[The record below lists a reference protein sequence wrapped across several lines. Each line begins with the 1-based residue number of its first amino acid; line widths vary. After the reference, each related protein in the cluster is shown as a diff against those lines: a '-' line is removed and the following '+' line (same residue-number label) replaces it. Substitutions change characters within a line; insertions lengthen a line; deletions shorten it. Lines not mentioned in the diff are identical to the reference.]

1 MISLYNIE
9 QNLIDL
15 FQTIE
20 DNDGEITEEQLKE
33 LEINENNLKEKLDSY
48 RKIINEWDSDIEKC
62 KKEAKRLTGIAKVR
76 ENRIT
81 RLKTA
86 MTNAVSMFGN
96 SGKTNK
102 FIELDDCRLSTRNNE
117 SVELDDKRIYNLKS
131 YFIETIIELV
141 DNNIL
146 ATGNNLDLEGIL
158 ANINNLHKGY
168 TEIEEEYVPYTMD
181 DLFNIRFE
189 IKTKATIAELL
200 QNKGLL
206 TESIAVDYSDFEI
219 NDSNSKTDLK
229 NAIKLGS
236 DITCAKPINNIS
248 LLIK

>member
-1 MISLYNIE
+1 MSTLYDIE

-15 FQTIE
+15 FQTVE

-48 RKIINEWDSDIEKC
+48 RKVINEWDSDIEKC
-62 KKEAKRLTGIAKVR
+62 KKEAKRLTGIAKTR

-86 MTNAVSMFGN
+86 MTTAVSIFGK

-102 FIELDDCRLSTRNNE
+102 FIELDDCRLSTRNNK

-131 YFIETIIELV
+131 YFIETINELV
-141 DNNIL
+141 NNNIL
-146 ATGNNLDLEGIL
+146 ATGNALDLEGIL
-158 ANINNLHKGY
+158 ANINALHKGY
-168 TEIEEEYVPYTMD
+168 TEFEEEYIPYTLD

-189 IKTKATIAELL
+189 IKTKATISELL

-206 TESIAVDYSDFEI
+206 TEAIAIDYSDFEI
-219 NDSNSKTDLK
+219 NENNSKTDLK
-229 NAIKLGS
+229 NSIELGNN
-236 DITCAKPINNIS
+236 ITCAKLTNNIS